1 MRIGP
6 IMTRRVA
13 LALATF
19 AASSPLHAPLLA
31 LPASAAG
38 APSDDVL
45 RKLSRVPVFVVT
57 NSKDAPYLT
66 EVDEQSR
73 RSGFFYLGPQEAL
86 AALNDIKAFDPKASL
101 SVVSL
106 ESVYFD
112 ISKSAVEAASAPQ
125 PTAGTSTDLRLFRL
139 RPLQDSAALADRE
152 KDATLKPDDV
162 PLYYDVSLLLT
173 VDGTAQRPYF
183 FRLQDLKRTYEQQS
197 GKKLANLPSL
207 SVTTLDALVQSL
219 QAGDKSA
226 MQPSAL
232 LVAASEAA
240 AVVERMSAGS
250 TSSLG
255 GAQGDGAQGGRIQG
269 VGAEAQPRGLPEAP
283 KSLGD
288 SGDDPFYLNVPFGG
302 GKI

>member
-1 MRIGP
+1 
-6 IMTRRVA
+6 
-13 LALATF
+13 
-19 AASSPLHAPLLA
+19 
-31 LPASAAG
+31 
-38 APSDDVL
+38 
-45 RKLSRVPVFVVT
+45 VFVVT

-207 SVTTLDALVQSL
+207 SVTTLDALVGHHRRYTRTTLRAAHEGAGLEVVAVHYVDSL
-219 QAGDKSA
+219 GVLPWWVVGRLLRARSFDG
-226 MQPSAL
+226 AL
-232 LVAASEAA
+232 SRLYDRVGVPASRLCDRLLADVLGKNLFLVA
-240 AVVERMSAGS
+240 RRP
-250 TSSLG
+250 T
-255 GAQGDGAQGGRIQG
+255 
-269 VGAEAQPRGLPEAP
+269 
-283 KSLGD
+283 
-288 SGDDPFYLNVPFGG
+288 
-302 GKI
+302 

>member
-1 MRIGP
+1 MRISP
-6 IMTRRVA
+6 IMMTRRVA

-19 AASSPLHAPLLA
+19 AASPLHAPLLA
-31 LPASAAG
+31 LPASAAV
-38 APSDDVL
+38 APRDDVL

-112 ISKSAVEAASAPQ
+112 ISKSAAEAASAPQ

-152 KDATLKPDDV
+152 KDAALKPDDV

-255 GAQGDGAQGGRIQG
+255 GAQGDGAQG